1 MCLYVGKDIT
11 VGMISAPLFGRSSC
25 YCTVAIEIILLVI
38 MIGTHHNSQI
48 IEVECIIA
56 QIMVEV
62 RDVFNDAIRH
72 H

>member
-1 MCLYVGKDIT
+1 
-11 VGMISAPLFGRSSC
+11 
-25 YCTVAIEIILLVI
+25 

-62 RDVFNDAIRH
+62 RDVFNDARH
-72 H
+72 PTSTDDDEDFER